1 MLKSNQ
7 IMQESSIKLK
17 ELGDLSRQ
25 DGLALRDLGESS
37 QQDTR
42 IIKFLTIIAM
52 LYLPASL
59 VAVRTY
65 RYVASGVS
73 NPHRRYT
80 TPTWFRPLSCLNH
93 EYEPGS

>member
-1 MLKSNQ
+1 
-7 IMQESSIKLK
+7 MQESSLKLK

-25 DGLALRDLGESS
+25 DGLALNELSVSS

-42 IIKFLTIIAM
+42 VIKFLTIIAM

-65 RYVASGVS
+65 RYAPSRTS
-73 NPHRRYT
+73 DFYARRQYT
-80 TPTWFRPLSCLNH
+80 VPTWFQLLRRLSPKSKLD
-93 EYEPGS
+93 S